1 MNAKNSNAKAEIS
14 FVTGGASGI
23 GAAIVRT
30 LVARGDRVAFTY
42 WSSAG
47 EANALVTELGDSVLA
62 IKSDVT
68 DETELA
74 SAFAQAVSHFGQVD
88 HVVANAGGLLERVK
102 CVDMSLAFWHK
113 AMNLNLTSAFL
124 TCREAFRHMLPRG
137 SGSVVIMSSLAGHDG
152 GGPGASH
159 YGAAKGALLS
169 YTRALA
175 KEVGPQ
181 GVRVNGLAPGL
192 IATRFHDQFNTP
204 QGRAAGVER
213 TPLRREGQPED
224 VANAVGYLTSPA
236 ASFITGEVI
245 EINGGMAM
253 I

>member
-1 MNAKNSNAKAEIS
+1 MKTSQPTASTSTA

-42 WSSAG
+42 WSSAD
-47 EANALVTELGDSVLA
+47 EASALAVELGDRVLP
-62 IKSDVT
+62 IQSDVT
-68 DETELA
+68 DEHQLA
-74 SAFAQAVSHFGQVD
+74 GAFAQAVAKFGQVD

-102 CVDMSLAFWHK
+102 CVDMTLDFWHR
-113 AMNLNLTSAFL
+113 AMTLNLTSAFL
-124 TCREAFRHMLPRG
+124 TCREALRHMVPRG

-159 YGAAKGALLS
+159 YGTAKGALLS

-181 GVRVNGLAPGL
+181 GVRVNAVAPGL
-192 IATRFHDQFNTP
+192 IATRFHDRFNTP

-224 VANAVGYLTSPA
+224 VAHAVNYLTSSA
-236 ASFITGEVI
+236 ASFITGEVL
-245 EINGGMAM
+245 EVNGGMAM
-253 I
+253 F